1 MIESKNPILL
11 NRVLQGRQAS
21 WPDDAPQ
28 RRSYPQLAKP
38 YLNSFLP
45 RFTPAPQICNGNY
58 SMEKIAG
65 DLGSDGVT
73 FQAWL
78 RKNGCRSLKRTG
90 GGARPPFRPK
100 LSQRHIC
107 INFFS
112 EKKSATSILLMTAW
126 FFGVIY
132 LAMGI
137 IFNTLKTKQ
146 GIDPQQLP
154 MLILSYWLDFRI
166 VRLNRVL

>member
-11 NRVLQGRQAS
+11 NGVLQGRQAS
-21 WPDDAPQ
+21 WPGDAPQ

-107 INFFS
+107 INFFFG
-112 EKKSATSILLMTAW
+112 KKVRNFYSVND
-126 FFGVIY
+126 GVIFWSY
-132 LAMGI
+132 LLSNGNNI
-137 IFNTLKTKQ
+137 QYVKNKTR
-146 GIDPQQLP
+146 
-154 MLILSYWLDFRI
+154 YWSSAI
-166 VRLNRVL
+166 TYAHT